1 MSVATLARASEPKRR
16 TRDEER
22 GEDGPQPVAER
33 VLVLVRPL
41 PGAQRLLR
49 RAWRSAQRLGGELD
63 VLYVAPPASRP
74 SDEELEI
81 LRRLASTLGAAYLQ
95 EEGDDVAATAGR
107 VAEERDTTYVLMGQ
121 PRPATELRRLSHSL
135 PEKLME
141 RMPGVDVRIVADRQW
156 GGEGR

>member
-1 MSVATLARASEPKRR
+1 LRLGRRWPRA
-16 TRDEER
+16 
-22 GEDGPQPVAER
+22 
-33 VLVLVRPL
+33 L

-74 SDEELEI
+74 SDEEREELEI
-81 LRRLASTLGAAYLQ
+81 LRRLASTLGFAYLQ

-107 VAEERDTTYVLMGQ
+107 VAQERDTTYVLMGQ
-121 PRPATELRRLSHSL
+121 PRPATGLRRLSHSL

-141 RMPGVDVRIVADRQW
+141 RMPGVDVRIVADR
-156 GGEGR
+156 